1 MKKIFILLLLFASTL
16 SLAQALNFP
25 VERPVLSKGDT
36 WKYQYTNLWKN
47 EVLPGQSNLSVALV
61 DDKKINF
68 TGTNREG
75 GVWKYTS
82 DLDLNRSYT
91 FKGEKY
97 LNREHA
103 WPLTENS
110 KWENI
115 REFAEGE
122 AEVKWTESCK
132 VTAFEKV
139 KVPAGEF
146 ESVKVECK
154 ASWTNSLNARGN
166 GEKTRWYAPVV
177 KRVVKTEEKW
187 WVGSRLNDQSRM
199 ELVEYIQAK

>member
-1 MKKIFILLLLFASTL
+1 MKEILSLYLLLASTL
-16 SLAQALNFP
+16 SFAEPLTFP
-25 VERPVLSKGDT
+25 IERPTLKKGDT

-47 EVLPGQSNLSVALV
+47 EVLPGQSSLSVALA

-68 TGTNREG
+68 AGTNREG
-75 GVWKYTS
+75 GVWKYGS
-82 DLDLNRSYT
+82 DLDLNRSYS
-91 FKGEKY
+91 FKGDKY
-97 LNREHA
+97 LNREHV

-110 KWENI
+110 RWDNN

-132 VTAFEKV
+132 VTSLEKV

-146 ESVKVECK
+146 DSVKVECK
-154 ASWTNSLNARGN
+154 VSWTNSLNANGS
-166 GEKTRWYAPVV
+166 GEKIRWYAPQV
-177 KRVVKTEEKW
+177 KRVIKTEEKW

-199 ELVEYIQAK
+199 ELTEYIQAK